1 MVSIKLSAFFFM
13 SSKLCRFVDRHYT
26 PSSVPIQGYIFTFS
40 RVPQGVLLRSM
51 SFFRCS
57 TSQCG
62 ERRGRSPP
70 PPQLFRLSSFLR
82 HDSSRLREQ
91 RADKGTPMTS
101 TWDLPPPWR
110 PCPLKTSPYPR
121 NPKPGLSSVGISMSI
136 GSFRFVPR
144 IISNRR
150 AHHVACQGT
159 IHIFCR

>member
-101 TWDLPPPWR
+101 TWGFPPPDAHVR
-110 PCPLKTSPYPR
+110 SKYHHNR
-121 NPKPGLSSVGISMSI
+121 NPKLRHRYLPRRQSIFSTLAHSLDLSI
-136 GSFRFVPR
+136 
-144 IISNRR
+144 
-150 AHHVACQGT
+150 
-159 IHIFCR
+159 